1 MDVSREFDDDSGR
14 ATIETSRGGE
24 GSFYREKSDGGWN
37 TSGEFETADGRTITG
52 SGRYED
58 GEGSSTLRG
67 SEGGTGTIDRAV
79 DDGVVTREGSFTK
92 DGKTIETETTRDG
105 TGRRT
110 SFETSEGTSGVVAG
124 RGQQRTALAQTD
136 SGDLYAARDGNVYRK
151 SDDGWS
157 RHSNGSWET
166 MPMPSRDAG
175 SGARSYGGGD
185 YRGSA
190 STAYQGTSRG
200 SGGLNADSYRNLERD
215 YSARQRG
222 MSRAGAYGG
231 QRGGVGR
238 WQGRRR

>member
-1 MDVSREFDDDSGR
+1 
-14 ATIETSRGGE
+14 
-24 GSFYREKSDGGWN
+24 
-37 TSGEFETADGRTITG
+37 
-52 SGRYED
+52 
-58 GEGSSTLRG
+58 
-67 SEGGTGTIDRAV
+67 V

-92 DGKTIETETTRDG
+92 DGKTIETDTTRDG

-124 RGQQRTALAQTD
+124 RGQQRTAVAQTD
-136 SGDLYAARDGNVYRK
+136 SGDLYAARDGNVYKK

-166 MPMPSRDAG
+166 IPMPSRSSYSSARTSHGSDTYRQSAASAQRGGAG
-175 SGARSYGGGD
+175 Y
-185 YRGSA
+185 
-190 STAYQGTSRG
+190 
-200 SGGLNADSYRNLERD
+200 NADRYRSLDRD

-231 QRGGVGR
+231 QRGGIGR